1 MKDNTQKTLKYYFG
15 VMKNHKITG
24 IILTITVIIGAAI
37 DTLVPI
43 LSKNFFNV
51 LYDEGIKE
59 ELTNSLMQI
68 LLIIALVKFVRW
80 VFWRVSSFTINFFES
95 KSIVDLSRFC
105 FDYLQKHSYSYF
117 ANNFSGSIVKKHKSF
132 VNTFEQLTDQLFYEI
147 IPGVVTVLIMI
158 VVMGQLN
165 ALLGWSM
172 FGWMVIFL
180 FINWLFNKYK
190 LRFDVQRSEAETA
203 TSGLLS
209 DTVSNN
215 INIKLFNGYLYES
228 DSYGN
233 LSEKLHK
240 IRKFTWDMGAIF
252 YGFQSLLMLILEVS
266 VLYFAVRLWQKDM
279 LTVGDFVLIQSYLF
293 TAMILVWDFGRVMMK
308 IYERLAEAEEM
319 TRILNMPHQIVDA
332 NKTRSL
338 KVDKGEITFED
349 VSFKYEEGEYV
360 VENFNLTVN
369 PGQKVALVGLSG
381 SGKSTL
387 TKLLLR
393 LYDVVGGKILVD
405 GRNIAKVTQ
414 ESLRNNISLVP
425 QDPILFHR
433 SLMENIRYGRFGATD
448 EEVIQ
453 AAKLAYCDEF
463 ISKLKEGYQST
474 VGDRGIKLSGGERQ
488 RIAIAR
494 AILKNSPILIL
505 DEATSSL
512 DSESEKYIQKSLD
525 NLMKN
530 KTVLI
535 IAHRLST
542 IKRADRI
549 VVISNKKI
557 VEDGNHNKLI
567 KIENGI
573 YKRLW
578 NIQVGGFI
586 KE

>member
-1 MKDNTQKTLKYYFG
+1 
-15 VMKNHKITG
+15 
-24 IILTITVIIGAAI
+24 
-37 DTLVPI
+37 
-43 LSKNFFNV
+43 
-51 LYDEGIKE
+51 
-59 ELTNSLMQI
+59 
-68 LLIIALVKFVRW
+68 LVKFVRW

-95 KSIVDLSRFC
+95 RSIVDLSRFC

-117 ANNFSGSIVKKHKSF
+117 ANNFSGSTVKKLKSF
-132 VNTFEQLTDQLFYEI
+132 VNTFEHLTDQLFFEI
-147 IPGVVTVLIMI
+147 IPGIVTVLIMI
-158 VVMGQLN
+158 FVMGRLN

-172 FGWMVIFL
+172 FGWVVVFL
-180 FINWLFNKYK
+180 LINWLFNKYK

-228 DSYGN
+228 DSYGS

-240 IRKFTWDMGAIF
+240 IRKYTWDMGAIF

-293 TAMILVWDFGRVMMK
+293 TAMMLVWDFGRVMMK

-319 TRILNMPHQIVDA
+319 TRILNMPHQIIDT
-332 NKTRSL
+332 NKARTL
-338 KVDKGEITFED
+338 KVNKGEITFED
-349 VSFKYEEGEYV
+349 VSFKYEEGEDV
-360 VENFNLTVN
+360 IKNFNLTVK

-567 KIENGI
+567 KIEDGI